1 MSVLHTKCNLCRWQQ
16 GDLMTDTDPDFL
28 LTMKLSLL
36 QCHSSCLCER
46 TYREVHFFLVLRI
59 KSYSKIMKFST
70 LDWNIYWVKSERAQL
85 DIVDSKIFSRSQVLP
100 AQILVSPGS
109 TCLLTHRGPNLGCST
124 IRWLGAPDPLVDW
137 DTNCSEDHN
146 HGQVRDVAQ

>member
-1 MSVLHTKCNLCRWQQ
+1 
-16 GDLMTDTDPDFL
+16 MTYIQNVIFADGSKVIWW
-28 LTMKLSLL
+28 LTQILISSLL
-36 QCHSSCLCER
+36 WNFPSYSVTGLCER
-46 TYREVHFFLVLRI
+46 TYCEVHFILVLRI

-70 LDWNIYWVKSERAQL
+70 LDWNIHWVKSERAQL

-109 TCLLTHRGPNLGCST
+109 TFLLTHPGPNLGCGT
-124 IRWLGAPDPLVDW
+124 IRWLGTPDPLVDW

-146 HGQVRDVAQ
+146 HGQVGDVAQ